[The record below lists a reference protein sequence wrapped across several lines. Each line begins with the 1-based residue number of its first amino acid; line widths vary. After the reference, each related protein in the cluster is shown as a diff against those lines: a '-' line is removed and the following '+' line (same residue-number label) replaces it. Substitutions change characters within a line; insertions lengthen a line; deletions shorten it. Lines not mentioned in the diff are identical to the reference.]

1 MRLADVALQKL
12 DDRGREREF
21 GGPGQDVLLGQVILD
36 HELGQI
42 TNNLGAWSNLEME
55 QDIFSIFNY
64 YYRGCGM
71 ND

>member
-55 QDIFSIFNY
+55 QHVFLHFQLLL
-64 YYRGCGM
+64 
-71 ND
+71 